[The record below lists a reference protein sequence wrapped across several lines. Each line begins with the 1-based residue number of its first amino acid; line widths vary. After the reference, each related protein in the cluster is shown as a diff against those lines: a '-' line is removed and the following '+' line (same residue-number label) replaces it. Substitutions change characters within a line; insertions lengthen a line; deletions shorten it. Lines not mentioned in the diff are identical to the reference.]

1 MNCLKLSVAAL
12 TFATAA
18 GLAAPPPA
26 SAEEVTVKL
35 WSRAD
40 RSGPLRAGNIVA
52 AAEPLNAALKAAG
65 SDKTVKVEVFEGPA
79 TGYDQDAL
87 DMLKAFSVGQG
98 PDVYVAAH
106 EWVGEFA
113 NSGYAMNLEDFVAA
127 NPWAFA
133 DVIPVL
139 WEATRHQGQI
149 HAIPQDSEIRMF
161 FYNKDM
167 LRKIGKDEAFIESLP
182 ELVDQG
188 EFTMTDLSNLAKEV
202 VDQGAAEMGIIHR
215 PNTGPDYLMTFA
227 AFGVRYL
234 DEETGQLL
242 LPKAEIQAGLEWFD
256 WNARNGVTP
265 ENNTAMSWDEI
276 QAAFKQEK
284 AFIFHQGVWALPEF
298 QLGDAKG
305 AVWPTDEE
313 GYFNKIGW
321 IHAPAPEKGGEPANL
336 SHPIVYVVNPQS
348 PNADLAAMLV
358 AFATLPY
365 YNTQHAVGTA
375 HTGVTYGQASMPAY
389 KEAWYLGAAGPL
401 LARSTFMPNH
411 PDFARYNGLL
421 FKGLQGVETGRLT
434 PEEAVDFLED
444 EMTNEL
450 GDALKVVDGLS

>member
-1 MNCLKLSVAAL
+1 MNRLKLAAAVL
-12 TFATAA
+12 TLAVVG
-18 GLAAPPPA
+18 GLAAPPAP
-26 SAEEVTVKL
+26 AEEVTVKL

-65 SDKTVKVEVFEGPA
+65 SDQTVKVEVFEGPA

-87 DMLKAFSVGQG
+87 DLLKAFSINQG
-98 PDVYVAAH
+98 PDLFVTAH

-113 NSGYAMNLEDFVAA
+113 SSGYAMDMEAFVKA
-127 NPWAFA
+127 NPWAFG

-139 WEATRHQGQI
+139 WDATRYQGAI
-149 HAIPQDSEIRMF
+149 YAIPQDSEIRMF

-167 LRKIGKDEAFIESLP
+167 LRKIGKDEAFIEGLP
-182 ELVDQG
+182 EAVDKG

-202 VDQGAAEMGIIHR
+202 VDQGAAEFGMLHR
-215 PNTGPDYLMTFA
+215 PNAGPDYLMVFA

-234 DEETGQLL
+234 DEESGQLL
-242 LPKAEIQAGLEWFD
+242 LPKAEMQAALEWYD

-284 AFIFHQGVWALPEF
+284 AFIFHQGVWALPEW

-305 AVWPTDEE
+305 ATWPTDEA
-313 GYFNKIGW
+313 GYFHKIGW
-321 IHAPAPEKGGEPANL
+321 IHAPAPTRGGEPTNL

-348 PNADLAAMLV
+348 PHADLAAMLV

-365 YNTQHAVGTA
+365 YNVQHAVGSA
-375 HTGVTYGQASMPAY
+375 HTGVTYGETAMPAY
-389 KEAWYLGAAGPL
+389 QEAWYLQAASPMI
-401 LARSTFMPNH
+401 ARTSFMPNH
-411 PDFARYNGLL
+411 PEFGRYNGILY
-421 FKGLQGVETGRLT
+421 KGLQGVETGRLT
-434 PEEAVDFLED
+434 PAEAVDFLED
-444 EMTNEL
+444 EMSNEL
-450 GDALKVVDGLS
+450 GNDLKVVDSLS